1 MIENIVKK
9 NHTIKSFDVTTQNKF
24 SYIVM
29 PGLFVKRV
37 LMLWTLFKKKF
48 EKDLIIRLMIN

>member
-9 NHTIKSFDVTTQNKF
+9 PYNKEFRDTITQNKF

-29 PGLFVKRV
+29 PGLFAKRV
-37 LMLWTLFKKKF
+37 LIM
-48 EKDLIIRLMIN
+48 RVV